1 MTPIQ
6 IMALIVA
13 LIGAIKTILVL
24 ISPKTWADKI
34 VKPIYA
40 NPFVTSIAALILGG
54 VSLWYL
60 LKELTIIQIFASM
73 LFFMALMLLGFAA
86 FSKDTVAFAQKLLKD
101 QECIKKC
108 WLVLIIWI
116 VLLIWVFYALFA

>member
-13 LIGAIKTILVL
+13 LLGAIKTIVVL
-24 ISPKTWADKI
+24 IKPKAWVDKV

-40 NPFVTSIAALILGG
+40 NPMVTSIVALIIGG

-60 LKELTIIQIFASM
+60 LQELTIVQIFASM

-86 FSKDTVAFAQKLLKD
+86 FSKDTLAFAQKLLKD
-101 QECIKKC
+101 KECIKRS
-108 WLVLIIWI
+108 WLLLILWI
-116 VLLIWVFYALFA
+116 ALLIWVF